1 MSEIDPADLARLR
14 SRRVWSEGA
23 GGDVGGDV
31 GEDVGADRA
40 ARRAECAATRA
51 GHLAVVVASG
61 EVPRC
66 EHCGETL
73 SPDALRKAGYKPAR
87 S

>member
-1 MSEIDPADLARLR
+1 MVSMSEIDPADLARLR
-14 SRRVWSEGA
+14 SRRAWSEDA
-23 GGDVGGDV
+23 GEG
-31 GEDVGADRA
+31 VGAERA

>member
-14 SRRVWSEGA
+14 SRRPWS
-23 GGDVGGDV
+23 
-31 GEDVGADRA
+31 EDVGADRA

-73 SPDALRKAGYKPAR
+73 SPDALRKAGYKPTR

>member
-1 MSEIDPADLARLR
+1 MSDIDPADLARLR
-14 SRRVWSEGA
+14 SRRAWSE
-23 GGDVGGDV
+23 DVGAD
-31 GEDVGADRA
+31 EGADRA

>member
-14 SRRVWSEGA
+14 SRRAWS
-23 GGDVGGDV
+23 
-31 GEDVGADRA
+31 EDVGADARRA
-40 ARRAECAATRA
+40 ARAECAATRA

>member
-14 SRRVWSEGA
+14 SRRGWSEQVGRDDDA
-23 GGDVGGDV
+23 G
-31 GEDVGADRA
+31 RA
-40 ARRAECAATRA
+40 ARRAECAAARA

>member
-1 MSEIDPADLARLR
+1 MVSMSEIDPADLARLR
-14 SRRVWSEGA
+14 SRRAWSE
-23 GGDVGGDV
+23 DV

>member
-14 SRRVWSEGA
+14 SRRAWSE
-23 GGDVGGDV
+23 DV
-31 GEDVGADRA
+31 GEDHA

>member
-1 MSEIDPADLARLR
+1 MVSMSEIDPADLARLR
-14 SRRVWSEGA
+14 SRRAWSQDAAGA
-23 GGDVGGDV
+23 
-31 GEDVGADRA
+31 
-40 ARRAECAATRA
+40 RAECAATRA

>member
-1 MSEIDPADLARLR
+1 MVSMSEIDPADLARLR
-14 SRRVWSEGA
+14 SRRAWS
-23 GGDVGGDV
+23 
-31 GEDVGADRA
+31 EDVGADRA

>member
-14 SRRVWSEGA
+14 SRRAWS
-23 GGDVGGDV
+23 GDA
-31 GEDVGADRA
+31 GEDAGEGIGADRA

-73 SPDALRKAGYKPAR
+73 SPDALRKAGYRPAR
-87 S
+87 P

>member
-14 SRRVWSEGA
+14 SRRAWSEE
-23 GGDVGGDV
+23 V
-31 GEDVGADRA
+31 GEDRA

>member
-14 SRRVWSEGA
+14 SRRAWSE
-23 GGDVGGDV
+23 DV

>member
-14 SRRVWSEGA
+14 SQRAWSEGS
-23 GGDVGGDV
+23 GGDSGGDI
-31 GEDVGADRA
+31 GADRA

>member
-14 SRRVWSEGA
+14 SRRAWSE
-23 GGDVGGDV
+23 D
-31 GEDVGADRA
+31 A
-40 ARRAECAATRA
+40 ARTSARTAPPAAPSAPRPAPATSPSWSPRARCR
-51 GHLAVVVASG
+51 
-61 EVPRC
+61 RC

>member
-1 MSEIDPADLARLR
+1 MSDIDPADLARLR
-14 SRRVWSEGA
+14 SRRAWSEDA
-23 GGDVGGDV
+23 
-31 GEDVGADRA
+31 GEDA
-40 ARRAECAATRA
+40 ARPRRRRAECAASRA

-61 EVPRC
+61 EAPRC